1 MKVAET
7 KCSLEADRNKGVV
20 WAGTVICTASLA
32 FRYFVR
38 MRYFRRLLVDDYF
51 AGVAWVLLLST
62 AITWTVLMDDVYEI
76 KYVLSGLKF
85 PGNGFIHSLEKYL
98 HGSMAVLMM
107 FYLGLWT
114 VKINFLVFF
123 YQLGSKITAYR
134 IYWWTVTIFT
144 IAAGLVCVG
153 TIQYQ
158 CLAVSV
164 QESMAKCSGASAI
177 RFQDITL
184 KVNCGL
190 DVFTDA
196 LSKLSGTLCW
206 LHTDSY

>member
-1 MKVAET
+1 
-7 KCSLEADRNKGVV
+7 L
-20 WAGTVICTASLA
+20 
-32 FRYFVR
+32 
-38 MRYFRRLLVDDYF
+38 RYFRKLLIDDFF
-51 AGVAWVLLLST
+51 AGGAWVLLLST
-62 AITWTVLMDDVYEI
+62 AILWTVLMNDLYEM
-76 KYVLSGLKF
+76 KYVLSGKKL
-85 PGNGFIHSLEKYL
+85 PGLGFMRSIEQYL
-98 HGSMAVLMM
+98 HGSMAILIM

-123 YQLGSKITAYR
+123 YRLGAQITYYR
-134 IYWWTVTIFT
+134 VYWWVVTVFT
-144 IAAGLVCVG
+144 LAAGAVCIG

-164 QESMAKCSGASAI
+164 EESMAKCSGASAI

-196 LSKLSGTLCW
+196 LSESLSTLCCFYTNYW
-206 LHTDSY
+206 